1 VPAPESAAAEAVRPA
16 GDRRSR
22 LRRGLFVISLVA
34 LTFHVARFAGDN
46 MGLAAMSAAMAIVER
61 GTLQIDPYARDLR
74 EVSWR
79 DGHYYSGMPPGKS
92 FVAVPVYALTR
103 PILAPAARALMPVM
117 RRLPEGPGRLFSEP
131 WMVRRM
137 LLMLLVHL
145 LVLIPVAACT
155 TVMLFDLARSAVGDR
170 PGAFSLALLLAFGS
184 LWWAHA
190 AGGSARTFAATLVL
204 ALLWWVAAMRAG
216 TAPARRP
223 WAMLGLGAAAGL
235 AVATRY
241 DMILMV
247 IPPAIYAVART
258 SWRERLGLA
267 AGLALALG
275 LAAVYHYAAF
285 GSPLRTPYNVKL
297 TPVLHIRQQYRGG
310 TEGLTWIEHCG
321 EPMAVYN
328 QDRRE
333 LRLGNIYDDAIGGP
347 TALLRFTPPLALALV
362 GVVLLGRAPS
372 RSARELA
379 LVTGAAVLGNFLA
392 VSLIP
397 FAGFMGSVGP
407 RYMMP
412 AVPFLM
418 LLMAPAWVALWPWA
432 RGVLLGLCFVPSY
445 LAAMFTERVESPLA
459 FDLVARFGLSNYIMS
474 RAQEAHLGISPG
486 LSTAV
491 CLAFWAVMV
500 ALAMHYLRPPHGTQP
515 RVDDGGRG
523 DASA

>member
-1 VPAPESAAAEAVRPA
+1 VPAPESAVADAVRPTR
-16 GDRRSR
+16 DRRSR

-34 LTFHVARFAGDN
+34 LVFHVARFAGDN
-46 MGLAAMSAAMAIVER
+46 MGLAAMSAAMAIVDH

-79 DGHYYSGMPPGKS
+79 DGHFYSGMPPGKS

-103 PILAPAARALMPVM
+103 PILEPLSRALMPVM
-117 RRLPEGPGRLFSEP
+117 RRLPEGPGRLFGEP

-137 LLMLLVHL
+137 LLMLLVHV
-145 LVLIPVAACT
+145 LVLIPVAALAT
-155 TVMLFDLARSAVGDR
+155 AMLFDLIRSAVGDR
-170 PGAFSLALLLAFGS
+170 PGALSLALLLPFGS

-204 ALLWWVAAMRAG
+204 ALLWWVTTMRAG
-216 TAPARRP
+216 TAPRRRP
-223 WAMLGLGAAAGL
+223 WVTLGLGAAAGL

-247 IPPAIYAVART
+247 IPLGIYALVRT

-267 AGLALALG
+267 AGLALMLG
-275 LAAVYHYAAF
+275 MVAVYHYAAF

-297 TPVLHIRQQYRGG
+297 TPLLHIRQQYRGS
-310 TEGLTWIEHCG
+310 TDGLTWIEHCG

-328 QDRRE
+328 QDRRDWRPASVYE
-333 LRLGNIYDDAIGGP
+333 DAIGGP
-347 TALLRFTPPLALALV
+347 TALLRFTPPLVLALV
-362 GVVLLGRAPS
+362 GVVLLARAPT
-372 RSARELA
+372 RAARELA
-379 LVTGAAVLGNFLA
+379 LVTAATVLGNFLA

-397 FAGFMGSVGP
+397 FGGFMGSVGP

-432 RGVLLGLCFVPSY
+432 RRALLALCFVPGY

-459 FDLVARFGLSNYIMS
+459 FGLVARFGLSNYVMS
-474 RAQEAHLGISPG
+474 RAQEAHLGISPA
-486 LSTAV
+486 LSTTV
-491 CLAFWAVMV
+491 CLAFWALMA
-500 ALAMHYLRPPHGTQP
+500 ALAIHYLRPRHAARAAAVRGA
-515 RVDDGGRG
+515 GR